1 MMSEPV
7 PVTRRSFLQTAP
19 AAGTLLVAEAD
30 TGVAA
35 VGDRSVEKPLRV
47 GAMNIGVY
55 SHLAAHWGQLI
66 SGPMSYTG
74 MQITHCWDIDPGRA
88 AGFAKGH
95 RCTAVK
101 NFDDMLGKVDAVIDG
116 GYYNHA
122 WNHVLHAPYLE
133 AGLPCLINRPF
144 ANSVGKAREMV
155 TLARKHKAPILVP
168 SALGHNDVLAQA
180 RRFVESS
187 EVVGYHAAAGAE
199 DYPTHGVHGLYFL
212 SRAISDAGNPVQSV
226 SYRARQWHAP
236 PAVLTFEHQDS
247 KGRPFFGTL
256 HAGEFGIGVLHIHT
270 RKEGHGRSFSLTLG
284 TGAPYNQTE
293 FWTPTLWAFQAMA
306 LSGQMPQSYDQILEK
321 HTAFMAGWRSHL
333 VEEGRPVRLADVPA
347 DWESPVALP
356 NRPADTIHAEFKKKF
371 G

>member
-1 MMSEPV
+1 MSEPV

-180 RRFVESS
+180 RRFVE
-187 EVVGYHAAAGAE
+187 
-199 DYPTHGVHGLYFL
+199 
-212 SRAISDAGNPVQSV
+212 
-226 SYRARQWHAP
+226 
-236 PAVLTFEHQDS
+236 
-247 KGRPFFGTL
+247 
-256 HAGEFGIGVLHIHT
+256 
-270 RKEGHGRSFSLTLG
+270 
-284 TGAPYNQTE
+284 
-293 FWTPTLWAFQAMA
+293 
-306 LSGQMPQSYDQILEK
+306 
-321 HTAFMAGWRSHL
+321 
-333 VEEGRPVRLADVPA
+333 
-347 DWESPVALP
+347 
-356 NRPADTIHAEFKKKF
+356 
-371 G
+371 